1 MLELQRHL
9 ALLLALLSHVH
20 SSDWRWSLHCS
31 ATDGNCASAKNEEI
45 LGRATNDS
53 SNDPTSCG
61 IWFAKSTIPNSGLG
75 MYAGRSFNEGEDMM
89 ASGDILIPIVDLEM
103 HQGDDWFFVLD
114 TYSWGIRGREN
125 DGLNEVHF
133 LSPGFGAAANSF
145 LDLHNVEELKIDHSL
160 VGVHRS
166 KDPGAGAFTPYHNRR
181 SIAKVPIP
189 AGQELFTHI
198 GDFWFHQRAHNLGP
212 IPTTGDLPK
221 ANALLTKWDTLRR
234 QHEGR
239 YDAALKDLWETFVW
253 TSPYSDTSRQF
264 FALPKNWE
272 ETEQVL
278 QMGLVNF
285 RKQQSTRSLEWLQE
299 HGICADNLREGVSEI
314 PQAGRGA
321 FATRFLKRGAIVAP
335 LPLIH
340 VPSRERL
347 EMFQP
352 DFSVENVVNKTKA
365 VGQQLL
371 VNYCFGH
378 RHSTMLLC
386 PYGLLTGLINHA
398 RTPNVKLQ
406 WSDSRRSSHA
416 PEWLNKTIEE
426 FAKHKF
432 AVLSMEL
439 VALRDIEP
447 DEEVVLDYGEEWE
460 AAWDAHVASWSP
472 VEGAAS
478 YVSSSELNEG
488 NETRI
493 LRADYQQFSKPYPKT
508 VHIRFD
514 LAFAKE
520 NWKADWESGAL
531 LNHTLA
537 WDADVAQCTVLSVRR
552 DNDGNTLQHCVLDGR
567 TEKEREGPGSPSR
580 GLRVQR

>member
-1 MLELQRHL
+1 MR
-9 ALLLALLSHVH
+9 
-20 SSDWRWSLHCS
+20 
-31 ATDGNCASAKNEEI
+31 EI

-181 SIAKVPIP
+181 SIAKVPI
-189 AGQELFTHI
+189 
-198 GDFWFHQRAHNLGP
+198 
-212 IPTTGDLPK
+212 
-221 ANALLTKWDTLRR
+221 R
-234 QHEGR
+234 Q
-239 YDAALKDLWETFVW
+239 AKN
-253 TSPYSDTSRQF
+253 YSRI
-264 FALPKNWE
+264 NWE

-386 PYGLLTGLINHA
+386 PYGLLTGLINH

-406 WSDSRRSSHA
+406 WSDSA
-416 PEWLNKTIEE
+416 KFTCPEWLNKTIEE

-447 DEEVVLDYGEEWE
+447 
-460 AAWDAHVASWSP
+460 
-472 VEGAAS
+472 
-478 YVSSSELNEG
+478 
-488 NETRI
+488 
-493 LRADYQQFSKPYPKT
+493 
-508 VHIRFD
+508 
-514 LAFAKE
+514 
-520 NWKADWESGAL
+520 
-531 LNHTLA
+531 
-537 WDADVAQCTVLSVRR
+537 
-552 DNDGNTLQHCVLDGR
+552 
-567 TEKEREGPGSPSR
+567 
-580 GLRVQR
+580 